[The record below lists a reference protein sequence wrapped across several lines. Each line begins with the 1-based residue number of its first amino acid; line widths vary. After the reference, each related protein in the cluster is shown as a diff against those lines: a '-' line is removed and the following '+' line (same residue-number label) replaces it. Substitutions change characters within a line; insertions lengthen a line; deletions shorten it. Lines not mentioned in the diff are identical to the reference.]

1 MKILIINFGWIGDSV
16 LASSLAENCKL
27 NGYEQVDLLL
37 GFPQTAEM
45 ISLNSNIDTYMFLE
59 YQDVIQ

>member
-1 MKILIINFGWIGDSV
+1 MKILIINFGWIGDSI

-45 ISLNSNIDTYMFLE
+45 LMLNPK
-59 YQDVIQ
+59 